1 MTGNFAQ
8 YKANKLKYIAAFF
21 LRGNY
26 CIWVVILTKI
36 TMIAMRQCINHAK
49 ISKITCKTLM
59 LIGLG

>member
-1 MTGNFAQ
+1 MTEGYAQ
-8 YKANKLKYIAAFF
+8 DKAIKINYIAAFF

-49 ISKITCKTLM
+49 ISKITCNTLM